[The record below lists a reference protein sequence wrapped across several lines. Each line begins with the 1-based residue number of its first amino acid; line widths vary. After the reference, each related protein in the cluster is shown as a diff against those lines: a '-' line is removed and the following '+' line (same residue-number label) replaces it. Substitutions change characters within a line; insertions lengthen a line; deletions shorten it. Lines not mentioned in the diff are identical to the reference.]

1 MSEPTVQQVVDHYLK
16 LRDYKQAL
24 TKELEE
30 KLKDLANQMEKA
42 ENWMLDKMN
51 TMGVKSLPVE
61 GATALTTERFM
72 PSIGDKAAFMD
83 FIRQT
88 GQVELLQSRVSS
100 TTVKEYRDANGSLP
114 PGVTAVV
121 ERVVSVRRT

>member
-1 MSEPTVQQVVDHYLK
+1 MAEPTVQQVVDHYLK
-16 LRDYKQAL
+16 LRDYKQEL
-24 TKELEE
+24 TKDLEE
-30 KLKDLANQMEKA
+30 KIRGVTKQLEQA

-51 TMGVKSLPVE
+51 TMGVTALPVE

-83 FIRQT
+83 FVRQT
-88 GQVELLQSRVSS
+88 GQVELLQSRISS
-100 TTVKEYRDANGSLP
+100 TVVKEYRDANGSLP

-121 ERVVSVRRT
+121 ERVVSVRRK